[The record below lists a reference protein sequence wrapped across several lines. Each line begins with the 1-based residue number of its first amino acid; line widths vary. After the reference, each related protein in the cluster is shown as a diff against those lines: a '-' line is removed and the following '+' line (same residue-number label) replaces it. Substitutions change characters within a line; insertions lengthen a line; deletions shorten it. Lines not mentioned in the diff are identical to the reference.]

1 MDKDNKKKRRLL
13 GEILR
18 AERHFKGI
26 EQEELAQKLGVKQSC
41 ISKTENGS
49 RKMDVIQLLE
59 YCNALG
65 ITLTEL
71 SIKIDC
77 KFSAEFSEY
86 NTKKKQTQREI
97 LRSRKLALLQKVSEI
112 LNIMR

>member
-1 MDKDNKKKRRLL
+1 MDKDYKKKRKLL
-13 GEILR
+13 GEILQ
-18 AERHFKGI
+18 AERHSKSI
-26 EQEELAQKLGVKQSC
+26 EQEELAQKLGVKQAC

-49 RKMDVIQLLE
+49 RKMDMIQLLD

-77 KFSAEFSEY
+77 RFSAEFSEY
-86 NTKKKQTQREI
+86 NTKKKQTQRES
-97 LRSRKLALLQKVSEI
+97 LHSRKLALLHKVCEI
-112 LNIMR
+112 LSIMR